1 MAESFNLLRRV
12 KSLDTA
18 PETDGYS
25 GVTIFAGQDEE
36 GNNIEYFAGD
46 RSGTVLEITNEWG
59 SQAQADAI
67 YRKIRGYRYQPY
79 KAAGTTIDP
88 SVEIGD
94 AVTIADTYGG
104 VFLRATDYRDTTSDL
119 EAPSN
124 EEIEHEFQIQSP
136 TNRQY
141 ERFTRSVRSSLTITA
156 TKIAAEVAARE
167 ASDQEFR
174 SALEITASRISAE
187 VSARENADNQL
198 RATLDI
204 QAGQIQAEVEART
217 NGDNQLRATL
227 DIQAGQISAKVSKS
241 GGDPRSFGWDLL
253 DSSMVWYSSGT
264 ETARLDS
271 SGAKIRGR
279 IEALSGKIGGFDIGQ
294 DSLSYN
300 GQTWGGT
307 NTWGGYYGINGFQMG
322 RNFKVDMAGNLEA
335 ASGRFTGEV
344 YAGRIN
350 YGGDAGHLWGEAI
363 SEGSISGGWD
373 GQIAGGSIGTFNTSG
388 GINTSLG
395 YADFSNGVF
404 NGWNSAPSLST
415 GDRGLVIGG
424 HTIAIASTSFRD
436 GTGGTVSLRYL
447 MWI

>member
-25 GVTIFAGQDEE
+25 GVAIFAGQDEA

-46 RSGTVLEITNEWG
+46 RSGKVLEVTNEWG

-67 YRKIRGYRYQPY
+67 YRKIRGFRYQPY

-141 ERFTRSVRSSLTITA
+141 ERFTRSVRSSLSITA
-156 TKIAAEVAARE
+156 TKIAAEVEARE
-167 ASDQEFR
+167 KAD
-174 SALEITASRISAE
+174 TAI
-187 VSARENADNQL
+187 
-198 RATLDI
+198 RATLSV
-204 QAGQIQAEVEART
+204 QADAIEARVT
-217 NGDNQLRATL
+217 
-227 DIQAGQISAKVSKS
+227 KE
-241 GGDPRSFGWDLL
+241 GGNSSSFGWKLL
-253 DSSMVWYSSGT
+253 NNSWTVSGNGKDIFT
-264 ETARLDS
+264 VNRN
-271 SGAKIRGR
+271 GAKVEGEIR
-279 IEALSGKIGGFDIGQ
+279 ATSGKIGGFDIQ
-294 DSLSYN
+294 KDYLSYN

-307 NTWGGYYGINGFQMG
+307 NSWGGYFGTNGLQLG

-344 YAGRIN
+344 YAGNIS

-363 SEGSISGGWD
+363 SEGSVSGGWG
-373 GQIAGGSIGTFNTSG
+373 GQIAGGTIGTFNTTG

-395 YADFSNGVF
+395 YADWAYGAL
-404 NGWNSAPSLST
+404 NGWNTVENLSVT
-415 GDRGLVIGG
+415 NGG
-424 HTIAIASTSFRD
+424 FQLGGRYIQRASISFRD
-436 GTGGTVSLRYL
+436 GTGDTVSLAYL
-447 MWI
+447 TWI

>member
-12 KSLDTA
+12 KSLGTA

-46 RSGTVLEITNEWG
+46 RSGKVLEITNEWG

-67 YRKIRGYRYQPY
+67 YRRIRGFRYQPY

-94 AVTIADTYGG
+94 AVTVADTYGG

-156 TKIAAEVAARE
+156 TKIAAEVEARE
-167 ASDQEFR
+167 E
-174 SALEITASRISAE
+174 
-187 VSARENADNQL
+187 ADKAI
-198 RATLDI
+198 RATLSV
-204 QAGQIQAEVEART
+204 QADAIEARVT
-217 NGDNQLRATL
+217 
-227 DIQAGQISAKVSKS
+227 KE
-241 GGDPRSFGWDLL
+241 GGSSSSFGWKLL
-253 DSSMVWYSSGT
+253 NDSWMVSGNGKNIFT
-264 ETARLDS
+264 VDRN
-271 SGAKIRGR
+271 GATVEGIIRATGG
-279 IEALSGKIGGFDIGQ
+279 EIGGFSIQRDY
-294 DSLSYN
+294 LSYN

-307 NTWGGYYGINGFQMG
+307 NTWGCYIGSNGIQLGK
-322 RNFKVDMAGNLEA
+322 NFKVDMSGNLTA
-335 ASGRFTGEV
+335 SSGRFEGTV
-344 YAGRIN
+344 YAGNID
-350 YGGDAGHLWGEAI
+350 YGGDAGYMSGGGI
-363 SEGSISGGWD
+363 SSGSIYGNKLVGNTVTT
-373 GQIAGGSIGTFNTSG
+373 AYTSG

-395 YADFSNGVF
+395 YADFSHSVA
-404 NGWNSAPSLST
+404 NGWDRADYAMCRILDCSQRMILGGYHLYRSTITYTNAKGGVSTANILS
-415 GDRGLVIGG
+415 
-424 HTIAIASTSFRD
+424 
-436 GTGGTVSLRYL
+436 
-447 MWI
+447 W

>member
-25 GVTIFAGQDEE
+25 GVAIFAGQDEA

-46 RSGTVLEITNEWG
+46 RTGAVLEITNEWG

-67 YRKIRGYRYQPY
+67 YRKIRGFRYQPY

-156 TKIAAEVAARE
+156 TKIAAEVEARE
-167 ASDQEFR
+167 E
-174 SALEITASRISAE
+174 
-187 VSARENADNQL
+187 ADKAI
-198 RATLDI
+198 RATLSV
-204 QAGQIQAEVEART
+204 QADAIEARVT
-217 NGDNQLRATL
+217 
-227 DIQAGQISAKVSKS
+227 KE
-241 GGDPRSFGWDLL
+241 GGNSSSFGWKLL
-253 DSSMVWYSSGT
+253 DNSWTVSGNGKNIFT
-264 ETARLDS
+264 VDRN
-271 SGAKIRGR
+271 GAKVEGEIR
-279 IEALSGKIGGFDIGQ
+279 ATSGKIGGFDIQ
-294 DSLSYN
+294 KDYLSYN

-307 NTWGGYYGINGFQMG
+307 NSWGGYFGTSGIQLG

-335 ASGRFTGEV
+335 ASGRFEGTV
-344 YAGRIN
+344 YAGSID
-350 YGGDAGHLWGEAI
+350 YGGNAGYF
-363 SEGSISGGWD
+363 SGSGLSGGSVGAGKIVGNSLST
-373 GQIAGGSIGTFNTSG
+373 GQFVGGVNA
-388 GINTSLG
+388 SLG
-395 YADFSNGVF
+395 YANFSRDVFDGYDSCAYMKTGV
-404 NGWNSAPSLST
+404 LQ
-415 GDRGLVIGG
+415 
-424 HTIAIASTSFRD
+424 ASTASIYDQLRYINR
-436 GTGGTVSLRYL
+436 TVS
-447 MWI
+447 WITVAGYGNKKYTVLGMA

>member
-25 GVTIFAGQDEE
+25 GVAIFAGQDEA

-46 RSGTVLEITNEWG
+46 RTGAVLEITNEWG

-67 YRKIRGYRYQPY
+67 YRKIRGFRYQPY

-156 TKIAAEVAARE
+156 TKIAAEVEARE
-167 ASDQEFR
+167 E
-174 SALEITASRISAE
+174 
-187 VSARENADNQL
+187 ADKAI
-198 RATLDI
+198 RATLSV
-204 QAGQIQAEVEART
+204 QADAIKARVEKTVGNKTSDFWWDLQANSWDVGSKNKTIFSVQDGGAMVE
-217 NGDNQLRATL
+217 GEIRAT
-227 DIQAGQISAKVSKS
+227 
-241 GGDPRSFGWDLL
+241 
-253 DSSMVWYSSGT
+253 
-264 ETARLDS
+264 
-271 SGAKIRGR
+271 
-279 IEALSGKIGGFDIGQ
+279 SGKIGGFDIQ
-294 DSLSYN
+294 KDYLSYN

-307 NTWGGYYGINGFQMG
+307 NSWGGYFGTSGIQLG

-335 ASGRFTGEV
+335 ASGRFEGTV
-344 YAGRIN
+344 YAGSID
-350 YGGDAGHLWGEAI
+350 YGGNAGYF
-363 SEGSISGGWD
+363 SGSGLSGGSVGAGKIVGNSLST
-373 GQIAGGSIGTFNTSG
+373 GQFVGGV
-388 GINTSLG
+388 NTSLG

-424 HTIAIASTSFRD
+424 HTIAIASISFRD
-436 GTGGTVSLRYL
+436 GNGGTVSLRYL

>member
-25 GVTIFAGQDEE
+25 GVAIFAGQDEA

-46 RSGTVLEITNEWG
+46 RSGKVLEVTNEWG

-67 YRKIRGYRYQPY
+67 YRKIRGFRYQPY

-94 AVTIADTYGG
+94 AVTVADTYGG

-141 ERFTRSVRSSLTITA
+141 ERFTRSVRSSLSITA
-156 TKIAAEVAARE
+156 TKIAAEVEARE
-167 ASDQEFR
+167 E
-174 SALEITASRISAE
+174 
-187 VSARENADNQL
+187 ADKAI
-198 RATLDI
+198 RATLSV
-204 QAGQIQAEVEART
+204 QANAIKARVEKKVGDKTSDFWWDLQANSWNVGSKSKTIFSVQEGGAKVE
-217 NGDNQLRATL
+217 GEIRAT
-227 DIQAGQISAKVSKS
+227 
-241 GGDPRSFGWDLL
+241 
-253 DSSMVWYSSGT
+253 
-264 ETARLDS
+264 
-271 SGAKIRGR
+271 
-279 IEALSGKIGGFDIGQ
+279 SGKIGGFDIQ
-294 DSLSYN
+294 EDYLSYN
-300 GQTWGGT
+300 DQTWGGT
-307 NTWGGYYGINGFQMG
+307 NTRGCYIGLSGIQLGK
-322 RNFKVDMAGNLEA
+322 NFKVDMSGKLTAS
-335 ASGRFTGEV
+335 SGRFEGTV
-344 YAGRIN
+344 YAGSID
-350 YGGDAGHLWGEAI
+350 YGGDAGYF
-363 SEGSISGGWD
+363 SGSGLSGGSVGAGKIVGNSLST
-373 GQIAGGSIGTFNTSG
+373 GQFQGGV
-388 GINTSLG
+388 NTSLG
-395 YADFSNGVF
+395 YADFANGVF

-436 GTGGTVSLRYL
+436 GNGGTVSLSYL
-447 MWI
+447 TWL

>member
-25 GVTIFAGQDEE
+25 GVAIFAGQDEA

-46 RSGTVLEITNEWG
+46 RSGKVLEVTNEWG

-67 YRKIRGYRYQPY
+67 YRKIRGFRYQPY

-94 AVTIADTYGG
+94 AVTVADTYGG

-141 ERFTRSVRSSLTITA
+141 ERFTRSVRSSLSITA
-156 TKIAAEVAARE
+156 TKIAAEVEARE
-167 ASDQEFR
+167 A
-174 SALEITASRISAE
+174 
-187 VSARENADNQL
+187 ADKAI
-198 RATLDI
+198 RATLSV
-204 QAGQIQAEVEART
+204 QADAIEARVT
-217 NGDNQLRATL
+217 
-227 DIQAGQISAKVSKS
+227 KV
-241 GGDPRSFGWDLL
+241 GGSSSSFGWKLL
-253 DSSMVWYSSGT
+253 NNSWTVSGNGKDIFT
-264 ETARLDS
+264 VDRN
-271 SGAKIRGR
+271 GAKVEGEIR
-279 IEALSGKIGGFDIGQ
+279 ATSGKIGGFDIQ
-294 DSLSYN
+294 KDYLSYN

-307 NTWGGYYGINGFQMG
+307 NSWGGYFGTNGLQLG

-344 YAGRIN
+344 YAGNIS

-363 SEGSISGGWD
+363 SEGSVSGGWG
-373 GQIAGGSIGTFNTSG
+373 GQIAGGTIGTFNTTG

-395 YADFSNGVF
+395 YADWAYGAL
-404 NGWNSAPSLST
+404 NGWNTVENLSVT
-415 GDRGLVIGG
+415 NGG
-424 HTIAIASTSFRD
+424 FQLGGRYIQRASISFRD
-436 GTGGTVSLRYL
+436 GTGDTVSLAYL
-447 MWI
+447 TWI

>member
-25 GVTIFAGQDEE
+25 GVAIFAGQDEA

-46 RSGTVLEITNEWG
+46 RTGAVLEITNEWG

-67 YRKIRGYRYQPY
+67 YRKIRGFRYQPY

-156 TKIAAEVAARE
+156 TKIAAEVEARE
-167 ASDQEFR
+167 E
-174 SALEITASRISAE
+174 
-187 VSARENADNQL
+187 ADKAI
-198 RATLDI
+198 RATLSV
-204 QAGQIQAEVEART
+204 QADAIKARVEKTVGDKTSDFWWDLQANSWSVGSKNKTIFSVQEGGAIVE
-217 NGDNQLRATL
+217 GEIRAT
-227 DIQAGQISAKVSKS
+227 
-241 GGDPRSFGWDLL
+241 
-253 DSSMVWYSSGT
+253 
-264 ETARLDS
+264 
-271 SGAKIRGR
+271 
-279 IEALSGKIGGFDIGQ
+279 SGKIGGFDIQ
-294 DSLSYN
+294 KDYLSYN

-307 NTWGGYYGINGFQMG
+307 NSWGGYFGINGFQLG

-344 YAGRIN
+344 YAGSIN
-350 YGGDAGHLWGEAI
+350 YGGEAGHLWGEAI
-363 SEGSISGGWD
+363 SEGSVSGGWG

-388 GINTSLG
+388 GINDSLG
-395 YADFSNGVF
+395 YADFANGVF
-404 NGWNSAPSLST
+404 NGWNKASEVNTGSLKLDGHYLNRASIKI
-415 GDRGLVIGG
+415 GNSYYSLV
-424 HTIAIASTSFRD
+424 T
-436 GTGGTVSLRYL
+436 
-447 MWI
+447 WI

>member
-25 GVTIFAGQDEE
+25 GVAIFAGQDEA

-46 RSGTVLEITNEWG
+46 RSGKVLEITNEWG

-67 YRKIRGYRYQPY
+67 YRKIRGFRYQPY

-141 ERFTRSVRSSLTITA
+141 ERFTRSVRSSLSITA
-156 TKIAAEVAARE
+156 TKIAAEVEARE
-167 ASDQEFR
+167 E
-174 SALEITASRISAE
+174 
-187 VSARENADNQL
+187 ADKAI
-198 RATLDI
+198 RATLSV
-204 QAGQIQAEVEART
+204 QADAIEARVT
-217 NGDNQLRATL
+217 
-227 DIQAGQISAKVSKS
+227 KE
-241 GGDPRSFGWDLL
+241 GGSSSSFGWKLL
-253 DSSMVWYSSGT
+253 NDSWTVSGNGKNIFT
-264 ETARLDS
+264 VDRN
-271 SGAKIRGR
+271 GAKVEGEIR
-279 IEALSGKIGGFDIGQ
+279 ATSGKIGGFDIQG
-294 DSLSYN
+294 DYLSYN

-307 NTWGGYYGINGFQMG
+307 NSWGGYFGTSGIQLGK
-322 RNFKVDMAGNLEA
+322 NFKVDMAGNLEA

-363 SEGSISGGWD
+363 SEGSVSGGWG

-395 YADFSNGVF
+395 YADFANGVF
-404 NGWNSAPSLST
+404 NGWNTAPSLAT
-415 GDRGLVIGG
+415 EDRGLVVGG
-424 HTIAIASTSFRD
+424 HTIAVASTAFRD
-436 GTGGTVSLRYL
+436 GLGGTVSLRYL
-447 MWI
+447 TWI

>member
-25 GVTIFAGQDEE
+25 GVAIFAGQNEE

-46 RSGTVLEITNEWG
+46 RSGKVLEITNEWG

-67 YRKIRGYRYQPY
+67 YRKIRGFRYQPY

-141 ERFTRSVRSSLTITA
+141 ERFTRSVRSSLSITA
-156 TKIAAEVAARE
+156 TKIAAEVEARE
-167 ASDQEFR
+167 A
-174 SALEITASRISAE
+174 
-187 VSARENADNQL
+187 ADKAI
-198 RATLDI
+198 RATLSV
-204 QAGQIQAEVEART
+204 QADAIEARVT
-217 NGDNQLRATL
+217 
-227 DIQAGQISAKVSKS
+227 KV
-241 GGDPRSFGWDLL
+241 GGSSSSFGWKLL
-253 DSSMVWYSSGT
+253 NNSWTVSGNGKEIFT
-264 ETARLDS
+264 VDRN
-271 SGAKIRGR
+271 GAKVEGEIR
-279 IEALSGKIGGFDIGQ
+279 ATSGKIGGFDIQ
-294 DSLSYN
+294 KNYLSYN
-300 GQTWGGT
+300 DQTWGGT
-307 NTWGGYYGINGFQMG
+307 NSWGGYFGTNGLQLG

-335 ASGRFTGEV
+335 VSGRFTGEV
-344 YAGRIN
+344 YAGNIS

-363 SEGSISGGWD
+363 SEGSVSGGLG
-373 GQIAGGSIGTFNTSG
+373 GQIAGGTIGTFNTTG

-395 YADFSNGVF
+395 YADWAYGAL
-404 NGWNSAPSLST
+404 NGWNTVENLSVT
-415 GDRGLVIGG
+415 NGG
-424 HTIAIASTSFRD
+424 FQLGGRYIQRASISFRD
-436 GTGGTVSLRYL
+436 GTGDTVSLAYL
-447 MWI
+447 TWI

>member
-25 GVTIFAGQDEE
+25 GIAIFAGQDEA

-46 RSGTVLEITNEWG
+46 RSGKVLEVTNEWG

-67 YRKIRGYRYQPY
+67 YRKIRGFRYPPY

-156 TKIAAEVAARE
+156 TKIAAEVEARKE
-167 ASDQEFR
+167 AD
-174 SALEITASRISAE
+174 TAI
-187 VSARENADNQL
+187 
-198 RATLDI
+198 RATLSV
-204 QAGQIQAEVEART
+204 QADAIEARVT
-217 NGDNQLRATL
+217 
-227 DIQAGQISAKVSKS
+227 KE
-241 GGDPRSFGWDLL
+241 GGNSSSFGWKLL
-253 DSSMVWYSSGT
+253 NDSWAVSGNGKNIFT
-264 ETARLDS
+264 VDRN
-271 SGAKIRGR
+271 GAKVEGEIR
-279 IEALSGKIGGFDIGQ
+279 ATSGKIGGFDIQ
-294 DSLSYN
+294 SDHLSYN

-307 NTWGGYYGINGFQMG
+307 NTWGCYIGSNGIQLGK
-322 RNFKVDMAGNLEA
+322 NFKVDMSGNLTA
-335 ASGRFTGEV
+335 SSGRFEGTV
-344 YAGRIN
+344 YAGSID
-350 YGGDAGHLWGEAI
+350 YGGNAGYF
-363 SEGSISGGWD
+363 SGSGLSGGSVGAGKIVGNSLGT
-373 GQIAGGSIGTFNTSG
+373 GQFAGGV
-388 GINTSLG
+388 NTSLG

-404 NGWNSAPSLST
+404 NGWNTASSINTGSLKLDEHYLNRASI
-415 GDRGLVIGG
+415 RIGG
-424 HTIAIASTSFRD
+424 
-436 GTGGTVSLRYL
+436 VSYKLVT
-447 MWI
+447 WI

>member
-25 GVTIFAGQDEE
+25 GVAIFAGQDEA

-46 RSGTVLEITNEWG
+46 RSGKVLEVTNEWG

-67 YRKIRGYRYQPY
+67 YRKIRGFRYQPY

-104 VFLRATDYRDTTSDL
+104 VFLRATDYRDTTIDL

-141 ERFTRSVRSSLTITA
+141 ERFTRSVRSSLSITA
-156 TKIAAEVAARE
+156 TKIAAEVEARE
-167 ASDQEFR
+167 KAD
-174 SALEITASRISAE
+174 TAI
-187 VSARENADNQL
+187 
-198 RATLDI
+198 RATLSV
-204 QAGQIQAEVEART
+204 QADAIEARVT
-217 NGDNQLRATL
+217 
-227 DIQAGQISAKVSKS
+227 KE
-241 GGDPRSFGWDLL
+241 GGNSSSFGWKLL
-253 DSSMVWYSSGT
+253 NNSWTVSGNGKDIFT
-264 ETARLDS
+264 VNRN
-271 SGAKIRGR
+271 GAKVEGEIR
-279 IEALSGKIGGFDIGQ
+279 ATSGKIGGFDIQ
-294 DSLSYN
+294 KDYLSYN

-307 NTWGGYYGINGFQMG
+307 NSWGGYFGTNGLQLG

-344 YAGRIN
+344 YAGNIS

-363 SEGSISGGWD
+363 SEGSVSGGWG
-373 GQIAGGSIGTFNTSG
+373 GQIAGGTIGTFNTTG

-395 YADFSNGVF
+395 YADWAYGAL
-404 NGWNSAPSLST
+404 NGWNTVENLSVT
-415 GDRGLVIGG
+415 NGG
-424 HTIAIASTSFRD
+424 FQLGGRYIQRASISFRD
-436 GTGGTVSLRYL
+436 GTGDTVSLAYL
-447 MWI
+447 TWI

>member
-25 GVTIFAGQDEE
+25 GVAIFAGQDEA

-46 RSGTVLEITNEWG
+46 RSGKVLEVTNEWG

-67 YRKIRGYRYQPY
+67 YRKIRGFRYQPY

-156 TKIAAEVAARE
+156 TKIAAEVEARE
-167 ASDQEFR
+167 AAD
-174 SALEITASRISAE
+174 TAI
-187 VSARENADNQL
+187 
-198 RATLDI
+198 RATLSI
-204 QAGQIQAEVEART
+204 QADAIEARVT
-217 NGDNQLRATL
+217 
-227 DIQAGQISAKVSKS
+227 KE
-241 GGDPRSFGWDLL
+241 GGDGKSFGWKLL
-253 DSSMVWYSSGT
+253 NDSWAVSSNGKNIFT
-264 ETARLDS
+264 VDRN
-271 SGAKIRGR
+271 GAKVEGEIR
-279 IEALSGKIGGFDIGQ
+279 ATSGKIGGLDIQ
-294 DSLSYN
+294 KDYLSYN

-307 NTWGGYYGINGFQMG
+307 NTWGCYIGSNGIQLGK
-322 RNFKVDMAGNLEA
+322 NFKVDMSGNLTA
-335 ASGRFTGEV
+335 SSGRFEGTV
-344 YAGRIN
+344 YAGSID
-350 YGGDAGHLWGEAI
+350 YGGNAGYF
-363 SEGSISGGWD
+363 SGSGLSGGSVGAGKIVGNSLGT
-373 GQIAGGSIGTFNTSG
+373 GQFAGGV
-388 GINTSLG
+388 NTSLG
-395 YADFSNGVF
+395 YADFANGVF
-404 NGWNSAPSLST
+404 NGWSTAPSLST
-415 GDRGLVIGG
+415 EDRGLVIGG
-424 HTIAIASTSFRD
+424 HRVAVASTSFRD
-436 GTGGTVSLRYL
+436 GTGGAVSLRYL
-447 MWI
+447 TWL

>member
-25 GVTIFAGQDEE
+25 GVTIFAGQDDE

-46 RSGTVLEITNEWG
+46 RSGKVLEITNEWG

-67 YRKIRGYRYQPY
+67 YKKIRGFRYQPY

-141 ERFTRSVRSSLTITA
+141 ERFTRSVRSSLSITA
-156 TKIAAEVAARE
+156 TKIAAEVEARE
-167 ASDQEFR
+167 E
-174 SALEITASRISAE
+174 
-187 VSARENADNQL
+187 ADKAI
-198 RATLDI
+198 RATLSV
-204 QAGQIQAEVEART
+204 QADAIKARVEKTVGDKTSDFWWDLQANSWNVGSKSKTIFSVQEGGAIVE
-217 NGDNQLRATL
+217 GEIRAT
-227 DIQAGQISAKVSKS
+227 
-241 GGDPRSFGWDLL
+241 
-253 DSSMVWYSSGT
+253 
-264 ETARLDS
+264 
-271 SGAKIRGR
+271 
-279 IEALSGKIGGFDIGQ
+279 SGKIGGLDIQ
-294 DSLSYN
+294 KDYLSYN

-307 NTWGGYYGINGFQMG
+307 NTWGCYIGSNGIQLGK
-322 RNFKVDMAGNLEA
+322 NFKVDMSGNLTA
-335 ASGRFTGEV
+335 SSGRFEGTV
-344 YAGRIN
+344 YAGSID
-350 YGGDAGHLWGEAI
+350 YGGNAGYF
-363 SEGSISGGWD
+363 SGSGLSGGSVGAGKIVGNSLGT
-373 GQIAGGSIGTFNTSG
+373 GQFAGGV
-388 GINTSLG
+388 NTSLG

-404 NGWNSAPSLST
+404 NGWNTASSINTGSLKLDEHYLNRASI
-415 GDRGLVIGG
+415 RIGG
-424 HTIAIASTSFRD
+424 
-436 GTGGTVSLRYL
+436 VSYKLVT
-447 MWI
+447 WI

>member
-25 GVTIFAGQDEE
+25 GVMIFAGQNEE

-46 RSGTVLEITNEWG
+46 RSGKVLEITNEWG

-67 YRKIRGYRYQPY
+67 YRKIRGFRYQPY

-141 ERFTRSVRSSLTITA
+141 ERFTRSVRSSLSITA
-156 TKIAAEVAARE
+156 TKIAAEVEARE
-167 ASDQEFR
+167 KAD
-174 SALEITASRISAE
+174 TAI
-187 VSARENADNQL
+187 
-198 RATLDI
+198 RATLSV
-204 QAGQIQAEVEART
+204 QADAIEARVT
-217 NGDNQLRATL
+217 KVGGSSSYFGWKLLNDSWTVSGNGKDIFTVNRNGAKVEGEIRAT
-227 DIQAGQISAKVSKS
+227 
-241 GGDPRSFGWDLL
+241 
-253 DSSMVWYSSGT
+253 
-264 ETARLDS
+264 
-271 SGAKIRGR
+271 
-279 IEALSGKIGGFDIGQ
+279 SGKIGGFDIQ
-294 DSLSYN
+294 RDYLSYN

-307 NTWGGYYGINGFQMG
+307 NSRGGYFGIKGIQLG
-322 RNFKVDMAGNLEA
+322 KNFKVDMSGKLTAS
-335 ASGRFTGEV
+335 SGRFEGTV
-344 YAGRIN
+344 YAGSID
-350 YGGDAGHLWGEAI
+350 YGGDAGYF
-363 SEGSISGGWD
+363 SGGGLSSGSVGAGKIVGNSLST
-373 GQIAGGSIGTFNTSG
+373 GQFAGGV
-388 GINTSLG
+388 NTSLG
-395 YADFSNGVF
+395 YADFANGVF

-424 HTIAIASTSFRD
+424 HQIAIASTSFRD
-436 GTGGTVSLRYL
+436 GNGGTVSLSYL
-447 MWI
+447 TWL

>member
-25 GVTIFAGQDEE
+25 GVLIFAGQNEE

-46 RSGTVLEITNEWG
+46 RSGKVLEITNEWG

-67 YRKIRGYRYQPY
+67 YRKIRGFRYQPY

-94 AVTIADTYGG
+94 AVTVADTYGG

-141 ERFTRSVRSSLTITA
+141 ERFTRSVRSSLSITA
-156 TKIAAEVAARE
+156 TKIAAEVEARE
-167 ASDQEFR
+167 E
-174 SALEITASRISAE
+174 
-187 VSARENADNQL
+187 ADKAI
-198 RATLDI
+198 RATLSV
-204 QAGQIQAEVEART
+204 QADAIKARVEKTVGDKTSDFWWDLQANSWSVGSKSKIIFSVQEGGAIVE
-217 NGDNQLRATL
+217 GEIRAT
-227 DIQAGQISAKVSKS
+227 
-241 GGDPRSFGWDLL
+241 
-253 DSSMVWYSSGT
+253 
-264 ETARLDS
+264 
-271 SGAKIRGR
+271 
-279 IEALSGKIGGFDIGQ
+279 SGKIGGFDIQ
-294 DSLSYN
+294 KDYLSYN

-307 NTWGGYYGINGFQMG
+307 NSWGGYFGTSGIQLG

-344 YAGRIN
+344 YAGRIS
-350 YGGDAGHLWGEAI
+350 YGGSAGTFDGEGLTQ
-363 SEGSISGGWD
+363 GSVSGGY
-373 GQIAGGSIGTFNTSG
+373 GGAIGGGTIGTFNTTG
-388 GINTSLG
+388 GINASLG
-395 YADFSNGVF
+395 YANFADDVF
-404 NGWNSAPSLST
+404 NWRQTAPYVCCKYV
-415 GDRGLVIGG
+415 VI
-424 HTIAIASTSFRD
+424 D
-436 GTGGTVSLRYL
+436 GRRYSPGTLRYL
-447 MWI
+447 NQNGAVTTTRVLMTQDN

>member
-46 RSGTVLEITNEWG
+46 RSGKVLEITNEWG
-59 SQAQADAI
+59 TQAQADAI
-67 YRKIRGYRYQPY
+67 YKKIRGFRYQPY

-94 AVTIADTYGG
+94 AVTVADTYGG

-141 ERFTRSVRSSLTITA
+141 ERFTRAVRSSLSITA
-156 TKIAAEVAARE
+156 TKIAAEVEARE
-167 ASDQEFR
+167 E
-174 SALEITASRISAE
+174 
-187 VSARENADNQL
+187 ADKAI
-198 RATLDI
+198 RATLSV
-204 QAGQIQAEVEART
+204 QADAIKARVEKTVGDKTSDFWWDLQANSWSVGSKNKTIFSVQEGGAIVE
-217 NGDNQLRATL
+217 GEIRAT
-227 DIQAGQISAKVSKS
+227 
-241 GGDPRSFGWDLL
+241 
-253 DSSMVWYSSGT
+253 
-264 ETARLDS
+264 
-271 SGAKIRGR
+271 
-279 IEALSGKIGGFDIGQ
+279 SGKIGGLDIQ
-294 DSLSYN
+294 KDYLSYN

-307 NTWGGYYGINGFQMG
+307 NSWGGYWGINGIQMG
-322 RNFKVDMAGNLEA
+322 RNFKVDMTGNLEA
-335 ASGRFTGEV
+335 TSGRFTGEV
-344 YAGRIN
+344 YAGSIN

-363 SEGSISGGWD
+363 SEGSVSGGWG

-395 YADFSNGVF
+395 YADFANGVF
-404 NGWNSAPSLST
+404 NGWNTAPGLAT
-415 GDRGLVIGG
+415 EDRGLVIGG
-424 HTIAIASTSFRD
+424 HTIAVASTAFRD
-436 GTGGTVSLRYL
+436 GLGGTVSLRYL
-447 MWI
+447 TWI